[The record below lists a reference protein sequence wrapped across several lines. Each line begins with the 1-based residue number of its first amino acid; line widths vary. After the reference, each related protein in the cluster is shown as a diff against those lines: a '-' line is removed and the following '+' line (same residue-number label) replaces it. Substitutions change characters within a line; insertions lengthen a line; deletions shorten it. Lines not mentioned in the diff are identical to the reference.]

1 MTLSVALAVLVFTL
15 RVEEIQ
21 GTWTTSC
28 HKPSTA
34 GYVCDCGSSVSG
46 AYWTAP
52 DSWICTI
59 KNGIDG
65 PIKGFGL
72 RAFSL
77 GCSTH
82 AVATP
87 RECSTLDSVDGS
99 ITPFD
104 TGVAYR
110 ISVTTAASTVD
121 NRYVTI
127 DGADSTQF
135 DTCSPDTTHGETSE
149 TVTVD
154 HNSGAQC
161 RENLKDSPATG
172 QVGAWS
178 RITENRLK
186 TINIMDNLQI
196 KYRVV
201 RMEVCDYLHSCKSET
216 GCSSESTNDAGTVER
231 EGSVCASRKAVVS
244 CQMCLNENG
253 CDGQTNAGTWQT
265 CDTEK
270 AAAAVQSG

>member
-1 MTLSVALAVLVFTL
+1 VTLSVALAVLAFTL

-34 GYVCDCGSSVSG
+34 GYVCDCGSTVSG
-46 AYWTAP
+46 EYWTAP

-59 KNGIDG
+59 KNGAG
-65 PIKGFGL
+65 AIKGFGL

-87 RECSTLDSVDGS
+87 RECGTLDSVDGS

-110 ISVTTAASTVD
+110 TSVTTAASTVD
-121 NRYVTI
+121 NRYITI
-127 DGADSTQF
+127 DGTDTTQF
-135 DTCSPDTTHGETSE
+135 DTCSKDTTHGESSE

-154 HNSGAQC
+154 HDSGAQC
-161 RENLKDSPATG
+161 KQNLKDSPTTG
-172 QVGAWS
+172 QLGAWS

-186 TINIMDNLQI
+186 TINVMKNLQV

-201 RMEVCDYLHSCKSET
+201 RMEVCDYLHKCKST
-216 GCSSESTNDAGTVER
+216 SGCSSESTNDLGTIER
-231 EGSVCASRKAVVS
+231 EGSVCASKKAIVS
-244 CQMCLNENG
+244 CQMCNFENG
-253 CDGQTNAGTWQT
+253 CDGAAGAGTWAT